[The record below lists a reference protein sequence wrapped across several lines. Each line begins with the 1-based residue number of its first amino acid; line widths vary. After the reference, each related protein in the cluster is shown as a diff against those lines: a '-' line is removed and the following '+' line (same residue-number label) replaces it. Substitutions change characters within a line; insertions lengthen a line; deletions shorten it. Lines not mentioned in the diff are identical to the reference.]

1 MSRIAS
7 RICWLTYSLLVR
19 AASRVAYGPSRKM
32 CSCKEKCRLGGVWC
46 VVAKCRAGGACC
58 AKAEKGLEW
67 KQSVRRQVQCSS
79 RVMERRPAGAKSID
93 PATRGRCC

>member
-1 MSRIAS
+1 
-7 RICWLTYSLLVR
+7 
-19 AASRVAYGPSRKM
+19 
-32 CSCKEKCRLGGVWC
+32 

-79 RVMERRPAGAKSID
+79 RVMERRQPGAKSID